1 MSAFGGAD
9 ITRWQIW
16 TSQLHDDGLV
26 GQAYYVI
33 RVTDAEIAS
42 SAHGA
47 SSQNAGMVD

>member
-1 MSAFGGAD
+1 MSFAALANLNFAASG
-9 ITRWQIW
+9 
-16 TSQLHDDGLV
+16 SLHDEGLV

-47 SSQNAGMVD
+47 SG